1 GINGMDENNLTFHG
15 YFLPYNAVQAG
26 ALLSLYS
33 IPEEWRAYRF
43 NATML
48 FLSVCGMN
56 DEKDGTGW
64 RAASPDR
71 VRAG

>member
-1 GINGMDENNLTFHG
+1 MGENNLTFHG
-15 YFLPYNAVQAG
+15 YFLSYNAIRMR
-26 ALLSLYS
+26 ALLSPALIS
-33 IPEEWRAYRF
+33 EEWRAYRF

-64 RAASPDR
+64 RAAGPDR